1 VHRARLFGLNHR
13 HASATPD
20 ARPSFGEMACP
31 PREDDSRHPYN
42 EQLLF
47 FFLMEE
53 SVTLKTG
60 DYAPDF
66 ELPAVTGTERQKFKL
81 SDWRGKK
88 NVVLAFYAL
97 DWSPT

>member
-1 VHRARLFGLNHR
+1 VISGSL
-13 HASATPD
+13 
-20 ARPSFGEMACP
+20 
-31 PREDDSRHPYN
+31 YN
-42 EQLLF
+42 ERSQKIF
-47 FFLMEE
+47 DGG

-60 DYAPDF
+60 DVAPDF
-66 ELPAVTGTERQKFKL
+66 ELPAVTGTERQRFKL

>member
-1 VHRARLFGLNHR
+1 
-13 HASATPD
+13 
-20 ARPSFGEMACP
+20 
-31 PREDDSRHPYN
+31 
-42 EQLLF
+42 
-47 FFLMEE
+47 MEE